1 MTTHQAVLNFSLD
14 TTHLFFTEI
23 IHRKACQVLTRLG
36 SDVNTRDSDRW
47 TPLMWAARSGCDKTS
62 QALLDKQA
70 ILDHVNNRG
79 DTALHIASSHG
90 KVRVVELLLNVG
102 ANVCLR
108 NSQDQSCLDVAVLSG
123 AGDVALAIAQNKR
136 LVAIFWL
143 AIPLF
148 VFDLQ
153 FVNDCNTFNTTKHL
167 CKDQNNS
174 AAETSLAELGSI
186 TKIYIY
192 MYKWDGLFATR
203 SIERVIGHV
212 CPQCRSG
219 ERGVRKIAK
228 KNKDV
233 KRTEM
238 AVIFA

>member
-1 MTTHQAVLNFSLD
+1 MTY
-14 TTHLFFTEI
+14 FFYTEI

-62 QALLDKQA
+62 QTLLEKQA

-108 NSQDQSCLDVAVLSG
+108 NSQGQSCLDVAVLSG

-136 LVAIFWL
+136 LVTIFWL
-143 AIPLF
+143 AIPLLL
-148 VFDLQ
+148 FDLQ
-153 FVNDCNTFNTTKHL
+153 FVNDRNTLNTTKHQ
-167 CKDQNNS
+167 CKDQTDS
-174 AAETSLAELGSI
+174 AAKTSLAELGSI
-186 TKIYIY
+186 TKSIY

-203 SIERVIGHV
+203 LIERVIGHV
-212 CPQCRSG
+212 CPQCRSA

-228 KNKDV
+228 KKDV
-233 KRTEM
+233 KKTEM
-238 AVIFA
+238 AGIFA

>member
-1 MTTHQAVLNFSLD
+1 
-14 TTHLFFTEI
+14 
-23 IHRKACQVLTRLG
+23 
-36 SDVNTRDSDRW
+36 
-47 TPLMWAARSGCDKTS
+47 MWAARSGCDKTS

-108 NSQDQSCLDVAVLSG
+108 NSQGQSCLDVAVLSG

-153 FVNDCNTFNTTKHL
+153 YLQYH
-167 CKDQNNS
+167 
-174 AAETSLAELGSI
+174 ET
-186 TKIYIY
+186 
-192 MYKWDGLFATR
+192 
-203 SIERVIGHV
+203 
-212 CPQCRSG
+212 
-219 ERGVRKIAK
+219 
-228 KNKDV
+228 
-233 KRTEM
+233 
-238 AVIFA
+238 AV

>member
-108 NSQDQSCLDVAVLSG
+108 NSQGQSCLDVAVLSG

-153 FVNDCNTFNTTKHL
+153 FLNDCNTLNTTKHL

-174 AAETSLAELGSI
+174 AAKTSLAELGSI
-186 TKIYIY
+186 TKIYLCINGTVFKFCHAFY
-192 MYKWDGLFATR
+192 L
-203 SIERVIGHV
+203 GHV
-212 CPQCRSG
+212 FPQCRSG
-219 ERGVRKIAK
+219 ERGVRKITK
-228 KNKDV
+228 KKDV

-238 AVIFA
+238 ASIFA

>member
-153 FVNDCNTFNTTKHL
+153 FVNDCNTFNTTKQL

-174 AAETSLAELGSI
+174 AAKISLAELGSI
-186 TKIYIY
+186 TKNIY
-192 MYKWDGLFATR
+192 MCINGISASFA
-203 SIERVIGHV
+203 
-212 CPQCRSG
+212 
-219 ERGVRKIAK
+219 
-228 KNKDV
+228 
-233 KRTEM
+233 
-238 AVIFA
+238 

>member
-1 MTTHQAVLNFSLD
+1 
-14 TTHLFFTEI
+14 
-23 IHRKACQVLTRLG
+23 
-36 SDVNTRDSDRW
+36 
-47 TPLMWAARSGCDKTS
+47 MWAARSGCDKTS

-108 NSQDQSCLDVAVLSG
+108 NSQGQSCLDVAVLSG

-153 FVNDCNTFNTTKHL
+153 FVNDCNTTKHL

-174 AAETSLAELGSI
+174 AAKTSLAELGSI
-186 TKIYIY
+186 TKIYLCINGTVFKFCHAFDRTRY
-192 MYKWDGLFATR
+192 RTCLSPVPKW
-203 SIERVIGHV
+203 
-212 CPQCRSG
+212 
-219 ERGVRKIAK
+219 
-228 KNKDV
+228 
-233 KRTEM
+233 
-238 AVIFA
+238 